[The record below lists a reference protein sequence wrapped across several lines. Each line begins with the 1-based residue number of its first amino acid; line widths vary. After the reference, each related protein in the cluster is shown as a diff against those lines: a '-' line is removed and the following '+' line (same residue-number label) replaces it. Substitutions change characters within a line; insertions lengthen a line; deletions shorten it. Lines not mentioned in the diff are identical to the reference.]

1 MKDRSLLS
9 RDVPAPLYHQLK
21 TVLLREIE
29 AGQWKPGDRLP
40 PEDELVRRF
49 QVSKITVRQAL
60 GELASQGTIR
70 REQGR
75 GTFVER
81 PRVQQGPRELTS
93 FTEEMRR
100 HGMVSHSRVLDQR
113 VIPAPAAVAAGLQIP
128 ADTQVFRLRR
138 LRLAD
143 EEPMGVQT
151 AFLPLD
157 LVPGIGAIDIGD
169 ASLYDLLASRYSLHP
184 ASARET
190 YRVVTLRRE
199 EAALLRV
206 SPGAPAM
213 GAERVT
219 ALADGRRMEV
229 VQSVMR
235 GDRYT
240 VAVDLT
246 AQPSRQT

>member
-1 MKDRSLLS
+1 MSILS
-9 RDVPAPLYHQLK
+9 RDLPFPLYHQLK

-29 AGQWKPGDRLP
+29 AGHWKPGDQLP
-40 PEDELVRRF
+40 TEDELVRRF

-60 GELASQGTIR
+60 RELASQGKIR

-100 HGMVSHSRVLDQR
+100 HGMVSRSRVLEQETM
-113 VIPAPAAVAAGLQIP
+113 PATEAIAAALDVPQ
-128 ADTQVFRLRR
+128 DTPVFRLRR

-143 EEPMGVQT
+143 DEPMGVQT

-157 LVPGIGAIDIGD
+157 LVPGMAEIDVGD

-184 ASARET
+184 AGARET
-190 YRVVTLRRE
+190 YRVVVVRRE
-199 EAALLRV
+199 DAALLRV
-206 SPGAPAM
+206 AAGSPAM

-219 ALADGRRMEV
+219 SLADGRRLEY

-246 AQPSRQT
+246 APPSRVS